1 MENHWL
7 DLYAGEELLADIRK
21 SVWSL
26 LPAFIWAIGIA
37 LVTGAALGAT
47 PRLVTQF
54 PSIIRPFYVTPIR
67 WGIVVAAIVFLIIF
81 VIRKFLAWSRFRAA
95 VTSHRV
101 VIRQRPRNT
110 GWEIPMLNIVS
121 VDVLS
126 SSLKRMLGHASISIR
141 TTFSY
146 EPALIEG
153 ISRAQRIS
161 DVIVDQRNVVLAANP
176 VQAQAAGWAQ

>member
-1 MENHWL
+1 MTDQWL

-26 LPAFIWAIGIA
+26 APALIWAAVIA
-37 LVTGAALGAT
+37 LATGAALGAT
-47 PRLVTQF
+47 PRLVSQF
-54 PSIIRPFYVTPIR
+54 PSVIRPFYIAPIR
-67 WGIVVAAIVFLIIF
+67 WAIVVTAIVFLIVF
-81 VIRKFLAWSRFRAA
+81 VFRKFLAWSRFRAA

-101 VIRQRPRNT
+101 VIRQRPRTT

-126 SSLKRMLGHASISIR
+126 GRLKTMLGHATVSIR

-153 ISRAQRIS
+153 VGHAQQVAN
-161 DVIVDQRNVVLAANP
+161 VILDQRQDVLAVNAIQP
-176 VQAQAAGWAQ
+176 QTTGWAQ